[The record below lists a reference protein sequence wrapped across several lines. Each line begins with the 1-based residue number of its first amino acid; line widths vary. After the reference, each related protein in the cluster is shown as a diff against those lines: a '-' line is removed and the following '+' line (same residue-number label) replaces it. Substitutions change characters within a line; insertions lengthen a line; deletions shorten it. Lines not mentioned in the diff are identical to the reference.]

1 MDGQAGEQMCPVCTL
16 YLRPGMTLH
25 EHLFTHPK
33 DQVIEALVRIAAVNS
48 ASAVTTVNTNSH
60 QQFTAITYRQFQT
73 LTTSVPETNI
83 PMMLNPCL
91 VNSSSPFSSGVIRSS
106 VPLLSY
112 PYYPPEQ
119 QNSSNLS
126 EQRVENNTQCSYT
139 YTSQTTQTT
148 QTNSPFVTN
157 NNSPFTEVADC
168 EEVQT
173 IDDNCENYE
182 LEVDPFVNEQSENHN
197 SPTNLPD
204 TQVARDELF
213 VNKKINGVHT
223 TLNSP
228 VDSNIVNRNENA
240 FVNGGLAN
248 IHDTNV
254 DPLDIN
260 NSDENDNKQEHL
272 HHKQNLSHQEKD
284 NLINTAH
291 SLGTVI
297 SNTHRL
303 MANDPTLDY
312 DQDLRTDDID
322 YSEQNYD
329 NLSPN
334 RNVVSPVSDA
344 SNWSSG
350 SGIRVR
356 RDLSSLDESD
366 NLHILYVRQNSNAS
380 EYVTS
385 DPFDEENGHQ
395 PSGGQ
400 LTNLDNVNF
409 SSIGLYSTNQHLTG
423 RLEDNEHKEDSS
435 VQSVPLNIH
444 SDELMPPRGELS
456 GQESLGATENSVW
469 ELQVSVSFRIFAMLV
484 CSSSVCS

>member
-33 DQVIEALVRIAAVNS
+33 DQVIEALVRIAALNC

-83 PMMLNPCL
+83 PLMLNPCL

-148 QTNSPFVTN
+148 RTNSPFVTN

-168 EEVQT
+168 EEVQN

-182 LEVDPFVNEQSENHN
+182 LDVDPFVSEQSENPN
-197 SPTNLPD
+197 SPTNLSD
-204 TQVARDELF
+204 IQEADDLH

-228 VDSNIVNRNENA
+228 VNCNIVSRNGNTL
-240 FVNGGLAN
+240 VSRGLAN
-248 IHDTNV
+248 LHDSNV

-260 NSDENDNKQEHL
+260 NSDENDKKHGHL
-272 HHKQNLSHQEKD
+272 HHKDNLSHQEKD

-303 MANDPTLDY
+303 ISHDPTLDY
-312 DQDLRTDDID
+312 DQDLRIEDID

-366 NLHILYVRQNSNAS
+366 KLRILYVRQNSNAS

-395 PSGGQ
+395 QSGGQ
-400 LTNLDNVNF
+400 LTNLNNVNF
-409 SSIGLYSTNQHLTG
+409 SSIGLYSTNQNLTG
-423 RLEDNEHKEDSS
+423 RNMEDNEHKEDNSI
-435 VQSVPLNIH
+435 QSVPLNIH

-469 ELQVSVSFRIFAMLV
+469 ELQVSVLFVMFPMLV
-484 CSSSVCS
+484 VVL

>member
-1 MDGQAGEQMCPVCTL
+1 MEGQTGEQMCPVCTL

-33 DQVIEALVRIAAVNS
+33 DQVIEALVRIAAANC

-91 VNSSSPFSSGVIRSS
+91 VNSSSPFSSGVIRSA
-106 VPLLSY
+106 VPLLSC
-112 PYYPPEQ
+112 PYYPSEQ
-119 QNSSNLS
+119 QNSNHLS
-126 EQRVENNTQCSYT
+126 EQRVENNSHCSYT

-157 NNSPFTEVADC
+157 NNSPFNEVADC
-168 EEVQT
+168 EEVQDM
-173 IDDNCENYE
+173 DDDCENYE
-182 LEVDPFVNEQSENHN
+182 PAVDPFVSEQSENHS
-197 SPTNLPD
+197 SPKNLPGIQETKD
-204 TQVARDELF
+204 NLI
-213 VNKKINGVHT
+213 VNKKNRRMHT

-228 VDSNIVNRNENA
+228 IDRNIVSKNDNDFE
-240 FVNGGLAN
+240 NGGL
-248 IHDTNV
+248 TNV
-254 DPLDIN
+254 DSFDISNRGEN
-260 NSDENDNKQEHL
+260 NKDQVHL
-272 HHKQNLSHQEKD
+272 NHRQNLSQQEKD
-284 NLINTAH
+284 NLISVAH

-303 MANDPTLDY
+303 IANDPTLDY
-312 DQDLRTDDID
+312 DQDMRTDDID
-322 YSEQNYD
+322 YSEQNYE

-334 RNVVSPVSDA
+334 RSVVSPVSDA

-356 RDLSSLDESD
+356 RDLSSLDESG
-366 NLHILYVRQNSNAS
+366 NLHILYVRPNSNAR

-409 SSIGLYSTNQHLTG
+409 SSIGLYSTNQHLAE
-423 RLEDNEHKEDSS
+423 RNIEENEHKEDSS
-435 VQSVPLNIH
+435 VLNVPLNIH

-469 ELQVSVSFRIFAMLV
+469 ELQVSATTN
-484 CSSSVCS
+484 